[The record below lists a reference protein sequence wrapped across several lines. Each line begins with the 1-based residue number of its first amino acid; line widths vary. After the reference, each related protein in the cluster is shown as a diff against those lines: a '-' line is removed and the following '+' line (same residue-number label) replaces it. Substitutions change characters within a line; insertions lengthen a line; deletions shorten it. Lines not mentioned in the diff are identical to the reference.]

1 MFVFRSILFNVLAF
15 WLCVVF
21 HLDNSAK
28 RKMLAFKSTH
38 TYTKH
43 GRRINGKR
51 DKVDGK
57 ERIRLDSAK
66 NSERASE
73 RGKEKAPKMSRRA
86 RWEKREGKRLR
97 ERQNK
102 NHIDSTNFRWHC
114 ICSTALME
122 HDCL

>member
-1 MFVFRSILFNVLAF
+1 MGANNTFDLDGIFFFRAFLTRRKMFVFRSILFNVLAF

-57 ERIRLDSAK
+57 ERIRLNSAK
-66 NSERASE
+66 NSERA
-73 RGKEKAPKMSRRA
+73 R
-86 RWEKREGKRLR
+86 KRK
-97 ERQNK
+97 
-102 NHIDSTNFRWHC
+102 STEN
-114 ICSTALME
+114 E
-122 HDCL
+122 